1 MSHTI
6 RYDSRCCFNVRSKAD
21 ISQLNLPHGTKKVE
35 KRRTKNSKP
44 DMLRSKASS
53 VLDPPHP
60 TKVPGYASSCG
71 GGCCSDA
78 IVMLYY
84 LSCYLESIRPP
95 PCVPSPLPTA
105 INREFFRRRDAR
117 CYSLAGDVYRHNFYR
132 VESRPCAPVSSPS
145 ACTEYID
152 LVIGNKSKHA
162 PAHKVATDAA
172 YTLNWKC
179 RWLRIN
185 KYPK

>member
-1 MSHTI
+1 MIFFSENVSYDTI
-6 RYDSRCCFNVRSKAD
+6 RFDSRCCFNVRSKAD

-35 KRRTKNSKP
+35 KEELKIQNRICSEVKP
-44 DMLRSKASS
+44 RLFWT
-53 VLDPPHP
+53 PHP

-162 PAHKVATDAA
+162 PAHKVATDPPRRYGLYA
-172 YTLNWKC
+172 
-179 RWLRIN
+179 
-185 KYPK
+185 

>member
-6 RYDSRCCFNVRSKAD
+6 RYDSRCFFNVRSKAD
-21 ISQLNLPHGTKKVE
+21 TSQLNLPHGTKKVE
-35 KRRTKNSKP
+35 RKKEELKIQKP
-44 DMLRSKASS
+44 GMLRSKASS
-53 VLDPPHP
+53 VLDPPP
-60 TKVPGYASSCG
+60 TKVHGYASSCG

-95 PCVPSPLPTA
+95 PCVPSLLPTA

-132 VESRPCAPVSSPS
+132 VESRPFAPVSSPS

-162 PAHKVATDAA
+162 PAHKVATDPPRRCGLYA
-172 YTLNWKC
+172 
-179 RWLRIN
+179 
-185 KYPK
+185 